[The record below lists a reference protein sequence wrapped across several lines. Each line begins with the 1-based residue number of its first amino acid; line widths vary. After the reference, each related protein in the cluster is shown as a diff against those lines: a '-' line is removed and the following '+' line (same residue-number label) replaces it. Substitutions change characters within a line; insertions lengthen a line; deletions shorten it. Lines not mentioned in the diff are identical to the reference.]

1 MFLEEPQVA
10 GGYISFLAMLPRV
23 LSSRSPS
30 ALRQM
35 GVSEPMDLSWKYR
48 GAELQR
54 RSASSPVFSTQ

>member
-23 LSSRSPS
+23 LSYRSPS

-35 GVSEPMDLSWKYR
+35 GVSEPMDLSWKYG
-48 GAELQR
+48 GAEL
-54 RSASSPVFSTQ
+54 